1 MGAAI
6 TYLLLDL
13 EGVDTEPDILDDGK
27 KGPWTIFA
35 TAECAEQF
43 TRASTARES
52 GMIATWDVQVVKNRA
67 GGARGAAR
75 HDAPSPAGACATRF
89 FSPRYRSPFGALLH
103 CRLLARAHARA

>member
-35 TAECAEQF
+35 TADCAEQF
-43 TRASTARES
+43 KAKYGEQ
-52 GMIATWDVQVVKNRA
+52 IALTSSRKSR
-67 GGARGAAR
+67 
-75 HDAPSPAGACATRF
+75 S
-89 FSPRYRSPFGALLH
+89 SSRSPTGRSKPKKAGLPTNSPMLGPSRAL
-103 CRLLARAHARA
+103 

>member
-35 TAECAEQF
+35 TADCAEQF
-43 TRASTARES
+43 KAPTIDSPINRLRAAF
-52 GMIATWDVQVVKNRA
+52 ATN
-67 GGARGAAR
+67 
-75 HDAPSPAGACATRF
+75 
-89 FSPRYRSPFGALLH
+89 
-103 CRLLARAHARA
+103 